1 MVLATILLSVLAAA
15 TDAPVTRPA
24 SAPAGLPSALI
35 SERHLDRLVTDLNSP
50 RFPIRESATRQLC
63 DLDAAFLPK
72 LAQRYH
78 AATGE
83 EAKHRLRYAMETI
96 FYRRELAGRNG
107 FIGIRLSQ
115 QTITDM
121 IDPSD
126 GRRCH
131 GIYILDAIKDMPAA
145 NAGVHGGDTIIS
157 LNDRPLPAEP
167 TSRQFISLI
176 ERTPPGSTIRIRV
189 LRPEKRIRKITV
201 QPPKDEA
208 SSTLGLKL
216 SSPPP
221 GLIIGGIRVVKVE
234 KGSAAEAAGLK
245 ANDLISAANG
255 VSVSGLLD
263 GLTILTQS
271 LESAGPA
278 AGVQLSVQ
286 SCEDVTLE
294 VVVGRR
300 TPEYVTNARDRQEMQ
315 DRFARWWRDH
325 GGQWHAPPEPPR
337 RVIPLTAPDTSPL
350 QQERGA
356 DIR

>member
-1 MVLATILLSVLAAA
+1 MILASIVLLVLAAA
-15 TDAPVTRPA
+15 TDAPATRPA
-24 SAPAGLPSALI
+24 SAPASLPAGAI
-35 SERHLDRLVTDLNSP
+35 SDRQLDRLVADLNSP
-50 RFPIRESATRQLC
+50 RFVVRESATRELC
-63 DLDAAFLPK
+63 DLDAAVLPK
-72 LAQRYH
+72 LAQCYR
-78 AATGE
+78 AAVGE
-83 EAKHRLRYAMETI
+83 EARHRLRYAMETI
-96 FYRRELAGRNG
+96 FYQRELAGRNG

-126 GRRCH
+126 GRKCH

-145 NAGVHGGDTIIS
+145 KAGIQSGDTIIG

-167 TSRQFISLI
+167 TSQQFISLI

-201 QPPKDEA
+201 QPAKDEV
-208 SSTLGLKL
+208 STTGGLKL

-221 GLIIGGIRVVKVE
+221 GLITGGIRVVEAE
-234 KGSAAEAAGLK
+234 KGSTAEAAGLK

-255 VSVSGLLD
+255 VSVAGLLD

-271 LESAGPA
+271 LQSAGPA

-286 SCEDVTLE
+286 SCEDITLE

-300 TPEYVTNARDRQEMQ
+300 TPQYVTNTRDRQEMQ
-315 DRFARWWRDH
+315 ARFARWWRQQ
-325 GGQWHAPPEPPR
+325 GGQWHALPEPPR
-337 RVIPLTAPDTSPL
+337 RVIPLAPLDTSLL